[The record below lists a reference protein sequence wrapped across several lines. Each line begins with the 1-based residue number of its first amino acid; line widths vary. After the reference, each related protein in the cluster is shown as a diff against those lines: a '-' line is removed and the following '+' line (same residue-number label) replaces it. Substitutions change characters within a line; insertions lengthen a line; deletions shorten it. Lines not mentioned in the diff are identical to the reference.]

1 MTRKNEKNEKKNTM
15 SVVAAEVRKL
25 TDRELAVVL
34 GGRGG
39 TVVLDGPGMETS
51 MIFGDT
57 KLTVF
62 ASSEVH
68 GLVWSPK

>member
-1 MTRKNEKNEKKNTM
+1 MTAKLSCT
-15 SVVAAEVRKL
+15 L
-25 TDRELAVVL
+25 TDDELRAASVS

-39 TVVLDGPGMETS
+39 YIHTDKPGIETS
-51 MIFGDT
+51 MIFGDQ

-62 ASSEVH
+62 ASSECH

>member
-1 MTRKNEKNEKKNTM
+1 MTRKNEKKSTM
-15 SVVAAEVRKL
+15 SVVADEVRKL
-25 TDRELAVVL
+25 TDREIALAS

-57 KLTVF
+57 KITVF
-62 ASSEVH
+62 ASAEVH